1 MQQEVLQWLSFMQQ
15 LSDEDCSRV
24 QGTAGDLQASPI
36 LLSEIQSTKVKLKIC
51 FFLVCIF
58 IIYFHLIGPPQKK
71 DKTTSSSDSSTLILL
86 HILFLTCFIKLS

>member
-1 MQQEVLQWLSFMQQ
+1 MAQFYAAIVRTA
-15 LSDEDCSRV
+15 DCSRV

-51 FFLVCIF
+51 FFLVCIY
-58 IIYFHLIGPPQKK
+58 IIYIYLNCLPQKK
-71 DKTTSSSDSSTLILL
+71 DKTTSSSDSSTVTFL